1 MSSSPRNFSLVPT
14 LLLSLA
20 LGVILGVI
28 FLLLF
33 NPAVKRNAAAQNGQ
47 VMAQT
52 SQNTSSQT
60 SQTQT
65 TQSTQGNQSADQ
77 MAQNQSGQNQS
88 GQNQSGQNQTAQ
100 TNAAGGLGTTGQ
112 EAQGQN
118 GQNANGQTAAPEDP
132 AHGTTQAAD
141 PVKGRT
147 YDFFTGQTG
156 SELYVEVCQSC
167 HMPGGKGANG
177 GGGVY
182 NYPALAGNA
191 KLASAPYVESMVLNG
206 NGGMPGFAHYLSDEQ
221 AAKIVNYVRT
231 ELNKNQDQVKP
242 ADLKQ
247 IRPPVDKEMTFGED
261 AG

>member
-33 NPAVKRNAAAQNGQ
+33 NPAVKRNTAAQNGQ
-47 VMAQT
+47 VMTQT
-52 SQNTSSQT
+52 SQNTS
-60 SQTQT
+60 TQT
-65 TQSTQGNQSADQ
+65 TSSQTTQ
-77 MAQNQSGQNQS
+77 
-88 GQNQSGQNQTAQ
+88 
-100 TNAAGGLGTTGQ
+100 TGQ

-118 GQNANGQTAAPEDP
+118 GQNAAGQTAAPEDP

-231 ELNKNQDQVKP
+231 ELNNNQDQVKP
-242 ADLKQ
+242 EDLKQ
-247 IRPPVDKEMTFGED
+247 IRPPVEKEMTFGED

>member
-20 LGVILGVI
+20 LGVIIGVI
-28 FLLLF
+28 FLLLL
-33 NPAVKRNAAAQNGQ
+33 NPAVKSNAAAPNGQ
-47 VMAQT
+47 VM
-52 SQNTSSQT
+52 SQT
-60 SQTQT
+60 SQTTSSQTTSSQT
-65 TQSTQGNQSADQ
+65 TQ
-77 MAQNQSGQNQS
+77 
-88 GQNQSGQNQTAQ
+88 
-100 TNAAGGLGTTGQ
+100 TGQ

-118 GQNANGQTAAPEDP
+118 GQNAAGQTAAPEDP

-156 SELYVEVCQSC
+156 AELYVEVCQSC
-167 HMPGGKGANG
+167 HMPGGKGASG

-191 KLASAPYVESMVLNG
+191 KLASAPYVASMVLNG

-231 ELNKNQDQVKP
+231 ELNNNQDQVKP
-242 ADLKQ
+242 EDLKQ
-247 IRPPVDKEMTFGED
+247 IRPPVEKEMTFGED

>member
-33 NPAVKRNAAAQNGQ
+33 NPAVKRNTAAQNGQ
-47 VMAQT
+47 VMTQT
-52 SQNTSSQT
+52 SQNTS
-60 SQTQT
+60 TQT
-65 TQSTQGNQSADQ
+65 TQSSQSTQ
-77 MAQNQSGQNQS
+77 
-88 GQNQSGQNQTAQ
+88 
-100 TNAAGGLGTTGQ
+100 TGQ

-118 GQNANGQTAAPEDP
+118 GQNANGQNAAPEDP

-231 ELNKNQDQVKP
+231 ELNNNQDQVKP
-242 ADLKQ
+242 EDLKQ
-247 IRPPVDKEMTFGED
+247 IRPPVEKEMTFGED

>member
-20 LGVILGVI
+20 LGVVFGVI

-33 NPAVKRNAAAQNGQ
+33 NPAVKRNAAAQSGQ
-47 VMAQT
+47 VVAQT
-52 SQNTSSQT
+52 QTSQT
-60 SQTQT
+60 SQSQASQT
-65 TQSTQGNQSADQ
+65 STGAQSADQ
-77 MAQNQSGQNQS
+77 
-88 GQNQSGQNQTAQ
+88 TAQ
-100 TNAAGGLGTTGQ
+100 G
-112 EAQGQN
+112 EASDKP
-118 GQNANGQTAAPEDP
+118 ASASAPEDP

-156 SELYVEVCQSC
+156 AELYTEVCQSC
-167 HMPGGKGANG
+167 HMPGGKGATG
-177 GGGVY
+177 GGGTY
-182 NYPALAGNA
+182 NYPALAGNS
-191 KLASAPYVESMVLNG
+191 KLASAAYVQSIVLNG

-231 ELNKNQDQVKP
+231 ELNGNKDEVKP
-242 ADLKQ
+242 DDLKQ
-247 IRPPVDKEMTFGED
+247 IRPPQDKEMTFGED

>member
-33 NPAVKRNAAAQNGQ
+33 NPAVKRNTAAQNGQ
-47 VMAQT
+47 VMTQT
-52 SQNTSSQT
+52 SQNTS
-60 SQTQT
+60 TQT
-65 TQSTQGNQSADQ
+65 TQSSQSTQGTQSTDQ
-77 MAQNQSGQNQS
+77 TA
-88 GQNQSGQNQTAQ
+88 QNQSGQNQTAQ

-118 GQNANGQTAAPEDP
+118 GQNANGQNAAPEDP

-156 SELYVEVCQSC
+156 AELYVEVCQSC

-231 ELNKNQDQVKP
+231 ELKNNQDQVKP
-242 ADLKQ
+242 EDLKQ
-247 IRPPVDKEMTFGED
+247 IRPPVEREMTFGED